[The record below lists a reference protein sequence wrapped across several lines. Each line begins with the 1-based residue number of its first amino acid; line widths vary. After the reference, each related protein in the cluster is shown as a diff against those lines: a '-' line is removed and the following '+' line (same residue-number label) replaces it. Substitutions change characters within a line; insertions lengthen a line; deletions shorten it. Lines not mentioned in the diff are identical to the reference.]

1 MAGRK
6 ININLAARPLRNR
19 RFFFSL
25 IGAATAIFLAVAAL
39 SVTFLIASRTREKA
53 LSASLDGVRKEV
65 TEARQERDRWR
76 VQIREWAA
84 TYRTTVDALNAVL
97 IDKRFSW
104 VEFLSRLEE
113 SLPPSSYIVYMA
125 PLVAREGTVEARV
138 KVSCPSLPELLS
150 LIQKLNGQGFKNIA
164 VRQEAQLNGQW
175 IWEIL
180 FTHERTY

>member
-113 SLPPSSYIVYMA
+113 SLPPAVTSSIW
-125 PLVAREGTVEARV
+125 R
-138 KVSCPSLPELLS
+138 LS
-150 LIQKLNGQGFKNIA
+150 SPGK
-164 VRQEAQLNGQW
+164 AQLRPASRSPA
-175 IWEIL
+175 L
-180 FTHERTY
+180 RSRSCCP